1 MSNEPTDN
9 PIVVLLSNL
18 KFITLG
24 VGALYIVLKQL
35 RPDLPFTEEGL
46 LAFITT
52 LLALWGIH
60 AEARF
65 RALVRQLKANNQLH
79 NTNLL

>member
-1 MSNEPTDN
+1 MSNESTDN

-18 KFITLG
+18 KFITLA
-24 VGALYIVLKQL
+24 VGAVYIVLKQFN
-35 RPDLPFTEEGL
+35 PDLPFTLEGA
-46 LAFITT
+46 LAFVTT

-65 RALVRQLKANNQLH
+65 RSLVRQLKANNQLRS
-79 NTNLL
+79 NNLL